1 MLNVNLYGENLTE
14 EAIKLIVEKLILA
27 LFYNNKRL
35 KGAFDCFDLDSDG
48 SISKN
53 EFFYG
58 INSLELGKSL
68 YNSMHLRPNKF

>member
-1 MLNVNLYGENLTE
+1 MS
-14 EAIKLIVEKLILA
+14 
-27 LFYNNKRL
+27 L

-68 YNSMHLRPNKF
+68 

>member
-1 MLNVNLYGENLTE
+1 MS
-14 EAIKLIVEKLILA
+14 
-27 LFYNNKRL
+27 L

-48 SISKN
+48 IISKN

-68 YNSMHLRPNKF
+68 YNSMHLRPN